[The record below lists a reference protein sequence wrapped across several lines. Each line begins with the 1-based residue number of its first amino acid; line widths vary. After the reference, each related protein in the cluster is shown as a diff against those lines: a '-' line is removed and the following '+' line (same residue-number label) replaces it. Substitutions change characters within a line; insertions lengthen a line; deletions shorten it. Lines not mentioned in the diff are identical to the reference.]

1 MSTPFACATPVAIP
15 AGASIAR
22 IYPST
27 HLADAFSIQLPPGAT
42 ADPERLARFI
52 FAQQAP
58 WVSGLMKMRDAL
70 VSPFGLKTAKQ
81 LTAQP
86 EGAASP
92 RVGIFRIYSKA
103 ADEILLGE
111 DDRHLDFRVSVHCS
125 GAAAP
130 GGPRQLTV
138 STVVH
143 CHNALGRSY
152 ILLIAPFHRRVVQ
165 SMLERAARAGWPA
178 ASDTEGLGRR

>member
-1 MSTPFACATPVAIP
+1 MSNPLASATSVAIP

-22 IYPST
+22 IYPT
-27 HLADAFSIQLPPGAT
+27 TDLADAFSIPLPPGAT

-92 RVGIFRIYSKA
+92 RVGIFRIYGKT

-111 DDRHLDFRVSVHCS
+111 DDRHLDFRVSVHVS
-125 GAAAP
+125 EARSPAP
-130 GGPRQLTV
+130 VRQLTV

-178 ASDTEGLGRR
+178 ASDT